1 MRLLSLGFAVS
12 LLLAG
17 CSKPEPAPAAPAPA
31 AEPTVQTPTAGA
43 APVAAA
49 TLPGSQEPAAPAG
62 AVAQAPG
69 PDAGRYGQNL
79 MFAILEPAE
88 RARFVTLATAEL
100 CPCDGKVNSLDECL
114 QAPDAC
120 SLAMSVGGKMLRLIK
135 EKASDAQISD
145 EVQRDV
151 ANARKVYTFVLDGR
165 PAKGA
170 ASPVVTIV
178 EFSDYECPHCKLMA
192 DVLKRLVERHSDK
205 LRIIH
210 KQFPLNSHANAP
222 KASAAALAAGR
233 QGKYWE
239 YHDMVFAAQSE
250 LQSAGDPVPLLERW
264 AEQLGLN
271 MQRFRTDMASP
282 QIGAIIAQDRAE
294 GEQASIEATPTL
306 FLNGVKIL
314 DARTEEDLV
323 KLVEARLAAGPR

>member
-69 PDAGRYGQNL
+69 PD
-79 MFAILEPAE
+79 
-88 RARFVTLATAEL
+88 ATAEL